1 MSAKSAQNIA
11 PPEPVIFLE
20 LALDAMKKHGEE
32 NGFYPSKWH
41 QLDVAFS
48 GGPTYAYRVGEP
60 GTFPTEADGNAWQ
73 PRDCQ
78 YRYVIE
84 SSGQSFRITAQ
95 LPNKAV
101 VYELTEKME
110 APRKLM
116 DSPFDAPVQI
126 HK

>member
-1 MSAKSAQNIA
+1 MSNKSAENIA

-20 LALDAMKKHGEE
+20 LALDAMKQYGEQK
-32 NGFYPSKWH
+32 GSYPARWH
-41 QLDVAFS
+41 HLDIAFA

-60 GTFPTEADGNAWQ
+60 GTFPTETDGNAWQ

-84 SSGQSFRITAQ
+84 SSGQTFRITAR
-95 LPNKAV
+95 LPNNDV
-101 VYELTEKME
+101 VYEITEKTE

-116 DSPFDAPVQI
+116 DSPLEAPIQP